1 MQTIKQQFTITASF
15 FCDRWFPMK
24 YLCFMW
30 WISEN
35 RYAQCFIG
43 HVSNVPNYYTDFNSK
58 CGWHIMNCK
67 LKQFW
72 ADNVYSDVSV
82 IPRVFLGILVGVS
95 AMYLSRTE
103 GPRLWFQVL
112 SEFFL
117 NLEHLDWPKIHFPAW
132 SMVFWQALF

>member
-1 MQTIKQQFTITASF
+1 MVKILPRQIKKLHVLHWQKPQKLRTAEVTSDPSLLPSF
-15 FCDRWFPMK
+15 LWK
-24 YLCFMW
+24 IKVWEL
-30 WISEN
+30 SE
-35 RYAQCFIG
+35 
-43 HVSNVPNYYTDFNSK
+43 SK
-58 CGWHIMNCK
+58 AFASYSWNMV
-67 LKQFW
+67 KQF
-72 ADNVYSDVSV
+72 VIISV
-82 IPRVFLGILVGVS
+82 IPRVFFGILVGVS